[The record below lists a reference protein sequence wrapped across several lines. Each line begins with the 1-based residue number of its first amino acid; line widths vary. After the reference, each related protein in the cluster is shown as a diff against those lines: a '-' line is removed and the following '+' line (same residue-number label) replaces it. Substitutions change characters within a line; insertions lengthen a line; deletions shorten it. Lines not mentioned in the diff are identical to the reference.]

1 MTKQETLAR
10 RLARKWINE
19 QRHDSGY
26 PPIRSLHPVWW
37 DKYGPEFM
45 GRAALY
51 FPPDPPINKLNKGK

>member
-26 PPIRSLHPVWW
+26 SPIRSLHPRWW
-37 DKYGPEFM
+37 DKYGTEFM
-45 GRAALY
+45 EKAKVELGK
-51 FPPDPPINKLNKGK
+51 NKLNKGK